1 MKLSE
6 WARKNSVTYRTA
18 FAHYKSGKI
27 PNAYSLST
35 GTIVVPEEEKK
46 NKVECNAVYARV
58 SSSENKDNLDSQAR
72 RVSEFCNAKG
82 WIVHE
87 VVKEVA
93 SGVNDKRPKLSK
105 LLKEKKATRI
115 IVEHRDRLTRF
126 GFNHIK
132 DLFDGEVVVIN
143 EAGEDEKDLVQD
155 FVSIITSFCARV
167 YGQRRTKRQTEKL
180 IEELKK
186 S

>member
-6 WARKNSVTYRTA
+6 WAKKNSVTYRTA
-18 FAHYKSGKI
+18 FTHYKKGMI
-27 PNAYSLST
+27 PNAYTLPT
-35 GTIVVPEEEKK
+35 GTIVIPDESVKSKSEF
-46 NKVECNAVYARV
+46 NVVYARV
-58 SSSENKDNLDSQAR
+58 SSSENKDNLDSQAK

-82 WIVHE
+82 WVVHDI
-87 VVKEVA
+87 VKEVA

-105 LLKEKKATRI
+105 LLKERRATRI

-132 DLFDGEVVVIN
+132 DLFDGDIVVIN
-143 EAGEDEKDLVQD
+143 EAGEEERDLVQD
-155 FVSIITSFCARV
+155 FVSVITSFCARV
-167 YGQRRTKRQTEKL
+167 YGHRRTKRQTERL

-186 S
+186 T

>member
-6 WARKNSVTYRTA
+6 WAKKNSVTYRTA
-18 FAHYKSGKI
+18 FTHYKKGMI
-27 PNAYSLST
+27 PNAYTLPT
-35 GTIVVPEEEKK
+35 GTIVIPDESVKSKPEF
-46 NKVECNAVYARV
+46 NVVYARV
-58 SSSENKDNLDSQAR
+58 SSSENRDNLDSQAK

-82 WIVHE
+82 WVVHDI
-87 VVKEVA
+87 VKEVA

-105 LLKEKKATRI
+105 LLKEKRATRI

-126 GFNHIK
+126 GFNHIR
-132 DLFDGEVVVIN
+132 DLFDGDIVVIN
-143 EAGEDEKDLVQD
+143 EAEEDERDLVQD

-167 YGQRRTKRQTEKL
+167 YGHRRTKRQTERL

-186 S
+186 T